1 MLAALKKCPDA
12 PIPDGTVISRLFEGC
27 IKCIALF
34 DGEGRDVNDAME
46 TLANIMV
53 ETNLHVFQEVW
64 TMKMEF
70 MFEMARKQ
78 PYLMNI
84 AQYLFTRESTSPTLV
99 AIVLRF
105 LLDRLDQLGDYDD
118 TTAVL
123 AIKCFKLVFG
133 AVTVY
138 PAANEQILATH
149 LGKLIM
155 DCFPLAA
162 KAATPT
168 NYFQLLRAL
177 FRAIG
182 GGGGRFELL
191 YKEVLPLLPEM
202 LECLSRQLRA
212 SDGTTRDTIVELCLT
227 VPLRLTHLLPHLVYL
242 MQPLALA
249 LRGNPELVSQGLR
262 TLELCIDNL
271 TPDFLD
277 PQLNTVLRE
286 LMEALHSHLKPLPAN
301 HHHAHTTIRILGKLG
316 GRNRKLLER
325 DPALDFRSHS
335 DSAKVRLSFSGMV
348 GSMDLRPIAS
358 LAFQTLGSGKA
369 SIPYRT
375 HAYGYLEACAILLL
389 TEVRAH
395 PYISFAKGF

>member
-1 MLAALKKCPDA
+1 
-12 PIPDGTVISRLFEGC
+12 
-27 IKCIALF
+27 
-34 DGEGRDVNDAME
+34 
-46 TLANIMV
+46 
-53 ETNLHVFQEVW
+53 
-64 TMKMEF
+64 MKMEI

-78 PYLMNI
+78 PFLMNI
-84 AQYLFTRESTSPTLV
+84 TQTLFTREQTSPTLV
-99 AIVLRF
+99 AIVLHF
-105 LLDRLDQLGDYDD
+105 LIDRLDQLGEYDD
-118 TTAVL
+118 QTAAV

-133 AVTVY
+133 AVGLF
-138 PAANEQILATH
+138 PGANEQILATH

-162 KAATPT
+162 KATTPT
-168 NYFQLLRAL
+168 HYFHLLRAL

-212 SDGTTRDTIVELCLT
+212 SEGPTQDLVVELCLT

-286 LMEALHSHLKPLPAN
+286 LMEALHSHLRPLPAN

-325 DPALDFRSHS
+325 DPELEFKSHAEP
-335 DSAKVRLSFSGMV
+335 AKVRLMFSGMV
-348 GSMDLRPIAS
+348 GTMDLRPLAS
-358 LAFQTLGSGKA
+358 LAFRTLNSGKSGA
-369 SIPYRT
+369 PYRA
-375 HAYGYLEACAILLL
+375 HAYGYLEACAVLLL
-389 TEVRAH
+389 TEVRVCAN
-395 PYISFAKGF
+395 ILCCSV